1 MLRRQP
7 YQTWLALLG
16 YALAAL
22 YLAAPI
28 HGAIASRFL
37 GGETGDVYEAARHIW
52 WIKTA
57 LQGGYD
63 VFEHSLLAYPEGT
76 PAAQLW
82 AHPLQWFP
90 MWVFTF
96 ILPLPTAYNFGALLT
111 LALNGWSMYFLAR
124 RKLATTQR
132 FPAFIAGLVFMS
144 LPTIQGHLLEG
155 QVGLLVQWPVPL
167 LIMYLFDY
175 ADDGGMGKFV
185 AATLLFIAGA
195 LGDAMQ
201 VFYVLLPLA
210 LMFILARV
218 YHRDYVGALRV
229 MAVALAG
236 SLCLLL
242 FLSPVLPDYLRDSGS
257 IGATGRV
264 DRSIDLLGLVSPS
277 ADNPFWQDIVANARQ
292 VTGSDLGYG
301 ASYVGALGGF
311 LALLGILY
319 RRAAR
324 WWLFIAFVAWALAL
338 GPLLK
343 IDNQVLSGSIA
354 GYDAVAPLPFAL
366 FVNFPLF
373 DMAHTPARFMLLFA
387 AGFALLA
394 GYGMAVCCASRLIQ
408 RRGRRLQFGVA
419 LAFAVLLLEDYKL
432 FAAFPSVPAE
442 APREIHNLRRRR
454 DIRAIYNAPYDDD
467 MAAKE
472 ALFLQTAH
480 GKPLIGG
487 VDASLTAVGH
497 ARLTLLAK
505 FHPSLLQDS
514 GADIVIINK
523 ARAIES
529 GQLDLLQ
536 WRARQGLGT
545 PLFENQRYAIYETP
559 VSRQRTPDAYT
570 PVAGAETHLTYIYKE
585 QPGWLEFNAALEASN
600 RQVRLSLNDTPL
612 ETLEV
617 NGRILLSIPL
627 PIARRGYHTFR
638 IALDPPCPQR
648 IDTSLLQCPRVTVE
662 NARIEVLSAGAIYD
676 PIRIEDGI
684 ILAGYLLPQAP
695 DGDLFKIR
703 LWWRFESARSAE
715 DVRFVHVLDE
725 QGRPVSDRPADHN
738 FGTIPAGS
746 ELTET
751 VTLDQSK
758 LAAGVYRVLTGW
770 YALPQAIRYDVL
782 TDVDGAQ
789 DDTIVLG
796 SVRINE

>member
-1 MLRRQP
+1 MFRRQA
-7 YQTWLALLG
+7 YQTWLTLIG

-28 HGAIASRFL
+28 HGALSSRFL
-37 GGETGDVYEAARHIW
+37 GEEAGDVYEMARHIW
-52 WIKTA
+52 WFRTA
-57 LQGGYD
+57 LPGGYD
-63 VFEHSLLAYPEGT
+63 VFEHSLLAYPEGS

-90 MWVFTF
+90 MWLFAFV
-96 ILPLPTAYNFGALLT
+96 LPLPAAYNVGTLLT
-111 LALNGWSMYFLAR
+111 LVLNAWSMYLLAR
-124 RKLATTQR
+124 RKLATAQR

-167 LIMYLFDY
+167 LIIFLFDY
-175 ADDGGMGKFV
+175 ADDGGTSRFLI
-185 AATLLFIAGA
+185 ATLLFTAGA

-201 VFYVLLPLA
+201 IFYVLLPLA
-210 LMFILARV
+210 LMFVLARV

-242 FLSPVLPDYLRDSGS
+242 YVSPILADYLRHLGS
-257 IGATGRV
+257 VGATDRI

-277 ADNPFWQDIVANARQ
+277 SDNPFWQDVAAHARKFA
-292 VTGSDLGYG
+292 GADLGYT
-301 ASYVGALGGF
+301 ASYIGLIGGL
-311 LALLGILY
+311 LALFGIFF
-319 RRAAR
+319 RREAR
-324 WWLFIAFVAWALAL
+324 WWLFVALATWALAL

-343 IDNQVLSGSIA
+343 IDDRVLSGSIA
-354 GYDAVAPLPFAL
+354 GYDAVVPLPYAL
-366 FVNFPLF
+366 FVNLPWF
-373 DMAHTPARFMLLFA
+373 DMARSPARFMLLFA
-387 AGFALLA
+387 PAFALLA
-394 GYGMAVCCASRLIQ
+394 GYGMAVCCSGRWIQ
-408 RRGRRLQFGVA
+408 RRSPRLQFGVA
-419 LAFAVLLLEDYKL
+419 LVFALLLLEDYKL

-442 APREIHNLRRRR
+442 VPREIHNLRRRR

-467 MAAKE
+467 TAAKE

-487 VDASLTAVGH
+487 VDARLTTVGH
-497 ARLTLLAK
+497 ARLALLAK
-505 FHPSLLQDS
+505 FHPSLLLDS

-523 ARAIES
+523 ARAIET
-529 GQLDLLQ
+529 GQMDLLQ
-536 WRARQGLGT
+536 WRARQGLGA
-545 PLFENQRYAIYETP
+545 PIFEDQRYAIYDTP
-559 VSRQRTPDAYT
+559 VSRERTPDAYS
-570 PVAGAETHLTYIYKE
+570 PVAGLQSHLTYIYKE
-585 QPGWLEFNAALEASN
+585 QPGWLEFNAILEASN
-600 RQVRLSLNDTPL
+600 RRVRLSLNDSPL

-617 NGRILLSIPL
+617 NGRIPLSMPL
-627 PIARRGYHTFR
+627 PIARRGYHTFL

-662 NARIEVLSAGAIYD
+662 NASIEVLSAGAIYD

-695 DGDLFKIR
+695 DGELFKIR
-703 LWWRFESARSAE
+703 LWWRFESERSAA

-725 QGRPVSDRPADHN
+725 QGRPVSERPADHN
-738 FGTIPAGS
+738 FGMIPAGS

-758 LAAGVYRVLTGW
+758 LEAGVYRVLTGW

-796 SVRINE
+796 SVRISE